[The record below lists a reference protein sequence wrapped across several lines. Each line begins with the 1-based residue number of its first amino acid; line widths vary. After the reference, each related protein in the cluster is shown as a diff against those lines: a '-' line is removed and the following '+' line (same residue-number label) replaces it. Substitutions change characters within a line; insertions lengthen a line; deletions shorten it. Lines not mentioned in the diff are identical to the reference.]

1 MLRQTIMI
9 ITNVLV
15 SVSLSQTKNW
25 TYFCPPLFARQKY
38 FWSILTNTRYVSGQV
53 TLMWTQTVES
63 WDTLNTIQCVWQFVS
78 RHDDVWGVSPSF
90 PYWCHQSPE
99 PQCSRLSLWPQAE
112 TGARWHEGVMDG
124 HRVRRVAWVITTW
137 RRKAEGW
144 VLEKQCW
151 QQRAEC
157 LWHAGKNCVNLLQTG
172 KAFNYTRAVQIEFCF
187 RPISPIS

>member
-90 PYWCHQSPE
+90 PYWCHQSLE

-112 TGARWHEGVMDG
+112 TGARWHEGGDG
-124 HRVRRVAWVITTW
+124 WSPGEESGLGHHQLETESWGMSFRETMLRT
-137 RRKAEGW
+137 KGW
-144 VLEKQCW
+144 VSVACGQKLCKFVANRES
-151 QQRAEC
+151 
-157 LWHAGKNCVNLLQTG
+157 
-172 KAFNYTRAVQIEFCF
+172 F
-187 RPISPIS
+187 